1 MAATQLSNGSSE
13 GHVLGQSASDKIG
26 FHGAT
31 PVVQAGTIAAVATTG
46 ATNSS
51 PYGFAEAQA
60 NAIVA
65 NLNAIRT
72 ALINKGIIAA
82 A

>member
-1 MAATQLSNGSSE
+1 MAAKQLSDGS
-13 GHVLGQSASDKIG
+13 GGVVVGQSAADLVAL
-26 FHGAT
+26 HGVT
-31 PVVQAGTIAAVATTG
+31 PVAQAATIAAVASTA
-46 ATNSS
+46 ATSS
-51 PYGFAEAQA
+51 TPFGFAEAQA

>member
-1 MAATQLSNGSSE
+1 MAVTQLSNGGTD
-13 GHVLGQSASDKIG
+13 GHTLGQSASDKVAL
-26 FHGAT
+26 HGAT
-31 PVVQAGTIAAVATTG
+31 PVVQAATMAAVASTA
-46 ATNSS
+46 ATSSS
-51 PYGFAEAQA
+51 PFGFAEAQA